1 MINEACKYA
10 MQSHCV
16 FTYLVI
22 YVDTLLPFNFKLLIV
37 DVVYIDLR
45 CFPHVHKLISFLI
58 HVLSC

>member
-1 MINEACKYA
+1 MINEACKNA

-37 DVVYIDLR
+37 DEVGIHRFKIFSVVAQTN
-45 CFPHVHKLISFLI
+45 KFLI
-58 HVLSC
+58 TRT